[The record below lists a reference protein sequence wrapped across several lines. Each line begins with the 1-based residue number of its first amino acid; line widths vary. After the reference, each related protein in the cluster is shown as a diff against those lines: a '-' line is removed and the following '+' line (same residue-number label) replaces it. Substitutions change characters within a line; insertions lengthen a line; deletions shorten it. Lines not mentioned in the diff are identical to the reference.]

1 MKNFLKKKLIVPAIG
16 LLIPALIFAADT
28 GVGAISQEVKEVNLE
43 EVLINVRNLFFGAV
57 IIASVFMIL
66 WGAFQY
72 VTSSGDEK
80 KTETAKKTITYAVIG
95 LIVAGLAATIV
106 SIATGLSGQGSSTS
120 SGSEQEVEQ
129 TE

>member
-1 MKNFLKKKLIVPAIG
+1 
-16 LLIPALIFAADT
+16 LIPALIFAADT
-28 GVGAISQEVKEVNLE
+28 GVGAIGQEVKEVNLE

>member
-1 MKNFLKKKLIVPAIG
+1 MKNFLKKKLIVPAVG
-16 LLIPALIFAADT
+16 LLIPVLTLAADT
-28 GVGAISQEVKEVNLE
+28 GADKISREVKEVNLE

-57 IIASVFMIL
+57 IVASVFMIL

-72 VTSSGDEK
+72 VTSSGDET

-106 SIATGLSGQGSSTS
+106 SIATGLTSQGSSTP
-120 SGSEQEVEQ
+120 SGSE
-129 TE
+129 

>member
-28 GVGAISQEVKEVNLE
+28 GVGAIGQEVKEVNLE